1 MARSTER
8 RQTCGGCSSN
18 CTCDGEHCAIEFA
31 PTVSGSGRR
40 SAVLGHPTF
49 ADLAAV
55 CMARTSTGIIGPMV
69 YKRFGNLCARLL
81 VLLSLAGGL
90 VAQTDKNRQIS
101 AHYKQAEAALAVGQA
116 E

>member
-1 MARSTER
+1 
-8 RQTCGGCSSN
+8 
-18 CTCDGEHCAIEFA
+18 
-31 PTVSGSGRR
+31 
-40 SAVLGHPTF
+40 
-49 ADLAAV
+49 
-55 CMARTSTGIIGPMV
+55 MARTSTGIIGPMV

-116 E
+116 EKAAAEFRQILKLDPANATAVEWQEKKEKK